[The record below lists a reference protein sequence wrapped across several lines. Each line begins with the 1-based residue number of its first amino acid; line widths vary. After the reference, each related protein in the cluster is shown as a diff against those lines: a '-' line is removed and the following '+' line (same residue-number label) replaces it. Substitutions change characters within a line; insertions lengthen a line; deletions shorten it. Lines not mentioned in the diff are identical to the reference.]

1 MTNQRLNIATIS
13 SEIVPFAKTG
23 GLADVAGSLAKMYSQ
38 LNHHSVA
45 ILPAYQQIDL
55 AKYNIRNTGIEFDLM
70 VGHNTER
77 VSVLSS
83 DVIPGTITYL
93 LHHPF
98 FSRRA
103 ELYGTAQGDYPDN
116 AQRFILFSKAALELL
131 ARLDF
136 KTDIIHCHDWQT
148 GLVPTYLK
156 NGYQHHPKLKET
168 KSVFTI
174 HNLAYQGLFP
184 PEIMLAAGLPWS
196 IFHIDGLEFYG
207 KMSFLKGGLAFSDH
221 ITTVSPTYAREILT
235 PEFGCGLHGLLD
247 VLSYKLTGI
256 INGIDYSE
264 WNPKTDT
271 FLPEKYDALNP
282 VNKHASKKM
291 LRRRFGLECSDDK
304 PLLGMVSRL
313 ASQKGLDL
321 LLEIL
326 PSLFDLG
333 LELVVLGT
341 GDIGYHEMLIQKQQK
356 FPNGLGLKLA
366 FDNELAHLLYAGSD
380 MFLMPSRYE
389 PCGLGQL
396 IALRYGAVPIV
407 RRTGGLADTIKD
419 FQQNPL
425 TANGFVFNEYSP
437 KALLTTIER
446 ALQTYHNTA
455 QWRELISH
463 TMSDDF
469 SWEISAKKY
478 LQLFNNLM

>member
-1 MTNQRLNIATIS
+1 MTNQQLNIVTIS
-13 SEIVPFAKTG
+13 PEIVPFAKTG

-38 LNHHSVA
+38 LNHHSIA

-70 VGHNTER
+70 VGHSTER

-83 DVIPGTITYL
+83 NVIPGTTTYL
-93 LHHPF
+93 LRHPF
-98 FSRRA
+98 FSHRA

-131 ARLDF
+131 VRLDF
-136 KTDIIHCHDWQT
+136 KADIIHCHDWQT

-156 NGYQHHPKLKET
+156 NGYQHHPNLKET
-168 KSVFTI
+168 KAVFTI
-174 HNLAYQGLFP
+174 HNLAFQGLFP
-184 PEIMLAAGLPWS
+184 PETMLTAGLPWA

-207 KMSFLKGGLAFSDH
+207 KMNFLKGGLAFSDH

-264 WNPKTDT
+264 WNPKIDT
-271 FLPEKYDALNP
+271 FLPGKYDALNSA
-282 VNKHASKKM
+282 NKQASKK
-291 LRRRFGLECSDDK
+291 LLCKLFGLKYSAEK

-326 PSLFDLG
+326 PSLFELDL
-333 LELVVLGT
+333 EVVVLGT
-341 GDIGYHEMLIQKQQK
+341 GDIGYHEMLIQKQQE
-356 FPNGLGLKLA
+356 FPNRLGLKLA
-366 FDNELAHLLYAGSD
+366 FDNELAHLIYAGSD

-396 IALRYGAVPIV
+396 IALRYGAIPIV
-407 RRTGGLADTIKD
+407 RSTGGLADTIID
-419 FQQNPL
+419 FQQNSL
-425 TANGFVFNEYSP
+425 LANGFIFKEYSP
-437 KALLTTIER
+437 KAFLMVIER
-446 ALQTYHNTA
+446 ALRAYQNKA
-455 QWRELISH
+455 QWRELIAHS
-463 TMSDDF
+463 MSGDF
-469 SWEISAKKY
+469 SWEISAQRY